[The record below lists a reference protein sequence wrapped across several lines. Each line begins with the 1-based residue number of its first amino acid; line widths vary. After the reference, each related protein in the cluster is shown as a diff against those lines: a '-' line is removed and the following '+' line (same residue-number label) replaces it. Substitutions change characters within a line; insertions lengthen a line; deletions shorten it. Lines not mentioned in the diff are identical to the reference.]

1 MFSRKIVVTLAG
13 LAMLG
18 MVVAGC
24 GGSTAPTSA
33 PALVAT
39 TAPVSAATTAPT
51 KPPAAPAAVTTPVE
65 APKPSEEGG
74 PGKAVGL
81 TGDAKNGQVIY
92 NTIKVNDKTCAT
104 CHGNDGKGGVANPGA
119 NDKTVPA
126 LNPLKPGF
134 KNSDPKVYATNLDLF
149 IEHGSTPL
157 GQNPQLTMPAWG
169 DGKSLTPQQ
178 IADVIAYVIS
188 LNP

>member
-1 MFSRKIVVTLAG
+1 MFSRKMVVTLAG

-18 MVVAGC
+18 MMAAGC

-33 PALVAT
+33 PASVAT
-39 TAPVSAATTAPT
+39 TAPAAAAT
-51 KPPAAPAAVTTPVE
+51 KPPAAPTAVAVTTPVE
-65 APKPSEEGG
+65 SPKPSEEGG
-74 PGKAVGL
+74 PGKAIGL
-81 TGDAKNGQVIY
+81 TGDAKNGQVIFD
-92 NTIKVNDKTCAT
+92 TVKINDKSCAT
-104 CHGNDGKGGVANPGA
+104 CHGNAGKGGVANPGA

-126 LNPLKPGF
+126 LSPLKPGF
-134 KNSDPKVYATNLDLF
+134 KNADPKVYATNIDLF